1 MRSNA
6 GIIGDIYGVDFSNG
20 GKTGDPMDQNGHGT
34 FVAGVVGAVGNNGIG
49 ISGISQSVSIIACK
63 FMDATGNG
71 WVSDAIRCFQ
81 YCMSKGAHIISNSW
95 GGVDYSTSLNVSLT
109 CQDAAASLGQ
119 PDPVS
124 RYWPNDPSWFSILK

>member
-1 MRSNA
+1 M
-6 GIIGDIYGVDFSNG
+6 DFSNG

-49 ISGISQSVSIIACK
+49 IAGISQSVSIIACK

-109 CQDAAASLGQ
+109 CLDAAASLGQ